1 MTLMSAKAALRL
13 LLVLCPLLLASNA
26 ARADYASDP
35 HAAKLYRLLQDRY
48 GFSEAD
54 LGAVREGLAQAHRL
68 PDLVSTEHNAKERTL
83 TWDAY
88 EPIHV
93 NPANIEAGR
102 RFMNEQREWLAKAE
116 AEYGVPPQVI
126 TAILG
131 VETKYGHYTG
141 RYRALD
147 TLSTLGFE
155 HPTRSDFF
163 LDELAQLFVLCRDD
177 HFDVTSLKS
186 SYAGALGEAQFMPSN
201 YRKLGV
207 DFDGDGKVDLWSAP
221 DAIGSIAQYLVRFRP
236 EAGWRRGEPLFVKA
250 VLEGSL
256 PADFPNNTMAPRQTV
271 GALVQAGLR
280 PTPALPAS
288 LPAGLIALNRRDG
301 IEYWLALPNFYSV
314 MTYNP
319 KTFYAA
325 AVAALAYALSQSG
338 AAP

>member
-1 MTLMSAKAALRL
+1 MNPPRLSMLLWSLLLIPAAAL
-13 LLVLCPLLLASNA
+13 
-26 ARADYASDP
+26 ADYSSDP
-35 HAAKLYRLLQDRY
+35 RASKLYDLLQNRY
-48 GFSEAD
+48 GFSAAD
-54 LGAVREGLAQAHRL
+54 LAPVRDGLAQARRL

-83 TWDAY
+83 TWDVY

-93 NPANIEAGR
+93 NDANVAAGR
-102 RFMNEQREWLAKAE
+102 RFMSEQRQWLDRAE

-177 HFDVTSLKS
+177 HLDVTALKS

-201 YRKLGV
+201 YRKLGL

-221 DAIGSIAQYLVRFRP
+221 DAIGSIARYLVSYRP
-236 EAGWRRGEPLFVKA
+236 AAAWQRGQPLYVKA
-250 VLEGSL
+250 SLEG
-256 PADFPNNTMAPRQTV
+256 
-271 GALVQAGLR
+271 
-280 PTPALPAS
+280 ALPAGS
-288 LPAGLIALNRRDG
+288 
-301 IEYWLALPNFYSV
+301 
-314 MTYNP
+314 
-319 KTFYAA
+319 
-325 AVAALAYALSQSG
+325 
-338 AAP
+338 APDTGRCCQ

>member
-1 MTLMSAKAALRL
+1 MRYALTLLLGL
-13 LLVLCPLLLASNA
+13 LLVATA
-26 ARADYASDP
+26 AQADYSSDP
-35 HAAKLYRLLQDRY
+35 RAAKLYNLLQSRY
-48 GFSEAD
+48 GFTEAD
-54 LGAVREGLAQAHRL
+54 LATVREGLAQAQRL
-68 PDLVSTEHNAKERTL
+68 PDLVSTERNAKERTL

-93 NPANIEAGR
+93 NAANIEAGR
-102 RFMNEQREWLAKAE
+102 RFMSEQRDFLAKAE
-116 AEYGVPPQVI
+116 ADYGVPPQVI

-131 VETKYGHYTG
+131 VETKFGRYTG

-155 HPTRSDFF
+155 HPTRSEFF
-163 LDELAQLFVLCRDD
+163 LDELAQLFVLCRDE
-177 HFDVTSLKS
+177 HFDVTTLKS
-186 SYAGALGEAQFMPSN
+186 SYAGALGEAQFMPSS

-250 VLEGSL
+250 TLDGTLAPDVPS
-256 PADFPNNTMAPRQTV
+256 NTMVPKQTI
-271 GALVQAGLR
+271 GDLTQAGLHGV
-280 PTPALPAS
+280 PALPS
-288 LPAGLIALNRRDG
+288 TFPAGLVELNRRDG

-325 AVAALAYALSQSG
+325 AVAALADALSQPGS
-338 AAP
+338 AQ

>member
-1 MTLMSAKAALRL
+1 MKTAL
-13 LLVLCPLLLASNA
+13 LLLLPLLLASTPA
-26 ARADYASDP
+26 TADYANDP
-35 HAAKLYRLLQDRY
+35 RAAKLYSLLQDRY
-48 GFSEAD
+48 GFTQTD
-54 LGAVREGLAQAHRL
+54 LQAVRAGLADARRL

-93 NPANIEAGR
+93 NAANIEAGR
-102 RFMNEQREWLAKAE
+102 RFMNDQREWLAKAE

-155 HPTRSDFF
+155 HPTRSEFF
-163 LDELAQLFVLCRDD
+163 LNELAQLFVLCRDD
-177 HFDVTSLKS
+177 RFDVTTLKS

-221 DAIGSIAQYLVRFRP
+221 DAIGSIAQYLVRYRP
-236 EAGWRRGEPLFVKA
+236 EAAWRRGEPLFVRA
-250 VLEGSL
+250 ALEGAL
-256 PADFPNNTMAPRQTV
+256 PSEIPNNTMVPGQTV
-271 GALVQAGLR
+271 GALMQAGLR
-280 PTPALPAS
+280 TTPALPPT
-288 LPAGLIALNRRDG
+288 LPAGLVELNRRDG

-325 AVAALAYALSQSG
+325 AVAALADALSQPG
-338 AAP
+338 AAQ